1 MCNVIKLCSCAFHL
15 YTSYHGLDFP
25 PVWLIPKRL
34 INNDDCRSV
43 NKVHEEWFADEERVR
58 KSVGLLEKPIVPL
71 SRVTEVRS
79 LLCYWKLI
87 HFVAIITFICAAV
100 SFWDLNLF
108 TLFINQDILLA
119 GSVWDLLWELPSWW
133 HNVCWVWSSFL
144 YYLLERFV
152 SSWIF
157 WPFIES
163 FALLWAWKQCLIW
176 YSPTFII
183 QYLFSVY

>member
-1 MCNVIKLCSCAFHL
+1 M
-15 YTSYHGLDFP
+15 
-25 PVWLIPKRL
+25 
-34 INNDDCRSV
+34 
-43 NKVHEEWFADEERVR
+43 HEEWFADEERVR

-119 GSVWDLLWELPSWW
+119 GSVWDLL
-133 HNVCWVWSSFL
+133 
-144 YYLLERFV
+144 
-152 SSWIF
+152 
-157 WPFIES
+157 
-163 FALLWAWKQCLIW
+163 
-176 YSPTFII
+176 
-183 QYLFSVY
+183 